1 MKATGYPVPSTPK
14 RGGAATGATPSTA
27 RRRPGPFT
35 PLSASRARMIGEALI
50 AMNAKKAGGP
60 EANAGRRALD
70 FSDRPP
76 ARHDENLPAVDAGVA
91 LRALEAEEAL
101 LQKQVAELESGTGRA
116 PSVAVPSLE
125 CAIDKEIADLLNDSA

>member
-76 ARHDENLPAVDAGVA
+76 DENLPVVDAGVA

-101 LQKQVAELESGTGRA
+101 LQKQVAELESGTERA
-116 PSVAVPSLE
+116 PSGAVPSLE